1 MEREERHSSAH
12 EEVMEREERHCSF
25 AYYVSVM
32 VRPSVV
38 RLKEVGQLSYLM
50 KGKHG
55 SSKLDLVVLLL

>member
-1 MEREERHSSAH
+1 MEREARHSSAL
-12 EEVMEREERHCSF
+12 EGMMEREERHCRF

-38 RLKEVGQLSYLM
+38 RLKEVGQLSNLM

-55 SSKLDLVVLLL
+55 SSKLDLVVSIL